1 MQRVELIS
9 PAGGIDKLRVAYRY
23 GADAVYLGGKTF
35 NLRAKSSNFSF
46 AELEQAVSY
55 AHSLNKK
62 VFIALNILAH
72 ERELRALPNFI
83 RKLDELKVD
92 AVIVADLGVL
102 ELVRENSQL
111 PVHVS
116 TQASVTNWRSARM
129 WQKLGAKRCVLAREL
144 SLTEIRKIKDQVP
157 ELELEVFVHGAMCM
171 TYSGRCNLSSY
182 FSERDGNRGV
192 CSNTCRWK
200 YSLVEEKRPN
210 EYYPVYEDDT
220 GSYIYNSKDLC
231 TIEFIDKILDAGV
244 TGLKI
249 EGRMKS
255 LLYCALTTK
264 IYRAA
269 VDSYLAGEFQFDP
282 AWLQQLQSFSHRGYT
297 AGFYHGKL
305 DGDFQNRNGGYTS
318 THKYVGFVQ
327 EQTEQQTYHATIHE
341 KINIGD
347 ELEIICPDTL
357 NPKSFTLEGMR
368 NLRDD
373 KALTTAQ
380 PNMQVA
386 LQIPF
391 PCSEYDL
398 LRIAVSS
405 NNQH

>member
-62 VFIALNILAH
+62 VFITLNILAH
-72 ERELRALPNFI
+72 DRELRALPNFI

-102 ELVRENSQL
+102 DLVREHSQL

-144 SLTEIRKIKDQVP
+144 PLTEIRKIKDQVP

-200 YSLVEEKRPN
+200 YHLVEEKRPN

-282 AWLQQLQSFSHRGYT
+282 TWLQQLQSFSHRGYT

-327 EQTEQQTYHATIHE
+327 EQAEQQTYHATIHE

-347 ELEIICPDTL
+347 ELEIICPDTQK
-357 NPKSFTLEGMR
+357 PKAFTLENMR

-391 PCSEYDL
+391 PCAEYDL
-398 LRIAVSS
+398 LRIAA
-405 NNQH
+405 NKH

>member
-23 GADAVYLGGKTF
+23 GADAVYLGGKSF

-46 AELEQAVSY
+46 AELEKAVSY
-55 AHSLNKK
+55 AHSQHKK
-62 VFIALNILAH
+62 VFITLNILAH
-72 ERELRALPNFI
+72 DRELRPLPNFI

-144 SLTEIRKIKDQVP
+144 SLTEIRKIKNQVP

-200 YSLVEEKRPN
+200 YHLVEEKRPN
-210 EYYPVYEDDT
+210 EYYLVYEDDT

-269 VDSYLAGEFQFDP
+269 VDSYMSGNFKFNP
-282 AWLQQLQSFSHRGYT
+282 AWLQQLQTFSHRGYT

-327 EQTEQQTYHATIHE
+327 EQAEQHTYHAAIHE
-341 KINIGD
+341 KISIGD
-347 ELEIICPDTL
+347 ELEIICPDDP
-357 NPKSFTLEGMR
+357 NPKTFTLEEMR
-368 NLRDD
+368 DLRADN
-373 KALTTAQ
+373 ALTTAQ

-386 LQIPF
+386 LKIPF
-391 PCSEYDL
+391 PCAEYDL
-398 LRIAVSS
+398 LRIASTS
-405 NNQH
+405 CS